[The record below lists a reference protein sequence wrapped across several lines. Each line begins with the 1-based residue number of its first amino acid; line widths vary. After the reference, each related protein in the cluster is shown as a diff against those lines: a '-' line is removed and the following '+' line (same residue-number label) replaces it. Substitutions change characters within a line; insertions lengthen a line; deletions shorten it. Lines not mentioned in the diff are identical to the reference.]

1 MPGLT
6 DKRADPAANGP
17 SFPVEGEQPT
27 EPAFDLAEPINQIYE
42 FGEFSFEM
50 EFLVDGAPL
59 VRTERAEPWLSDPDE
74 SKFDLRPEGSVS
86 VESGDI
92 DNRAAA
98 IFREDTLFFRED
110 DPSG

>member
-17 SFPVEGEQPT
+17 SFPVESEQPT

-59 VRTERAEPWLSDPDE
+59 VKTERAEPWLSDPGE
-74 SKFDLRPEGSVS
+74 SKFDLRPEGSNSLPEWSTGPGFPLQDVNFS
-86 VESGDI
+86 VKS
-92 DNRAAA
+92 N
-98 IFREDTLFFRED
+98 T
-110 DPSG
+110 